1 MISKAVLKELR
12 KIVGKE
18 NVFTSEADTASY
30 SYDGFLNNPVQ
41 PDVVIQPIR
50 DEQIGRLISLCGDLE
65 IPITIRGAGSNLS
78 GGAIPLKKGCV
89 ISTTALKKIKEIDYT
104 DMYAVVQPG
113 VITKSLADRVQHN
126 GFFYPPDPS
135 SMSISTIGG
144 NVAENAGG
152 LRGLKYGV
160 TKDYVMG
167 MTFID
172 ADSNIVK
179 TGGKTVK
186 QASGFNL
193 SGFMVGSE
201 GSFGFITE
209 IILKITP
216 QPAASRAMTV
226 DFEDL
231 NKASQSVADIIEAKI
246 LPATMEILDNYTIR
260 SVEAAAPIG
269 LPVNAQAILFIE
281 LDGHPAHV
289 EDDFKIVQKICGKNS
304 GKIKIAR
311 SEQEKNKLWQARRK
325 ALSSL
330 ARVKPTLI
338 LEDATVPRSKIPDMM
353 QKIQKISKKYNVS
366 IGTFGHAG
374 DGNLHPTILTDRRNL
389 EEMSRVE
396 KAIDEIFEAALNLG
410 GTLSGEHG
418 VGIAKAQYLEKEFG
432 KGTTLFMKKLKK
444 GLDKKNLLNP
454 GKVGL

>member
-1 MISKAVLKELR
+1 MISKAIVKEFQ

-18 NVFTSEADTASY
+18 KVLATEATTMSY
-30 SYDGFLNNPVQ
+30 SYDAFLDKPVKPDIVVQ
-41 PDVVIQPIR
+41 PQT
-50 DEQIGRLISLCGDLE
+50 DEQIARLIVLCQKME
-65 IPITIRGAGSNLS
+65 MPITIRGAGSNLS
-78 GGAIPLKKGCV
+78 GGAIPLKNGCV
-89 ISTTALKKIKEIDYT
+89 ISTSAMNKIKQIDYT

-113 VITKSLADRVQHN
+113 VITKTLAEKVERN

-135 SMSISTIGG
+135 SMSISTLGG
-144 NVAENAGG
+144 NVSENAGG

-172 ADSNIVK
+172 ADGNTVK

-201 GSFGFITE
+201 GIFGLITE
-209 IILKITP
+209 IVLKITP
-216 QPAASRAMTV
+216 RPAASRAMTV
-226 DFEDL
+226 DFDDL
-231 NKASQSVADIIEAKI
+231 NKASQSVADIIAAKV

-260 SVEAAAPIG
+260 SVEAATSIG
-269 LPVNAQAILFIE
+269 LPVDAQAILFIE

-289 EDDFKIVQKICGKNS
+289 DDDFAIVQKICKKNS
-304 GKIKIAR
+304 GNIKIAR
-311 SEQEKNKLWQARRK
+311 SESEKNKLWQGRRK

-353 QKIQKISKKYNVS
+353 KKIQRISHKFNVS

-374 DGNLHPTILTDRRNL
+374 DGNLHPTILTDRRNP
-389 EEMSRVE
+389 EEMKRVE
-396 KAIDEIFEAALNLG
+396 KAIDEIFDAALELD

-418 VGIAKAQYLEKEFG
+418 VGIAKARYLEKEFG
-432 KGTTLFMKKLKK
+432 KGTILFMKKLKK
-444 GLDKKNLLNP
+444 GLDEKNLLNP

>member
-1 MISKAVLKELR
+1 MISKAVLKEFQ

-18 NVFTSEADTASY
+18 RILTTEAATMSY
-30 SYDGFLNNPVQ
+30 SYDSFLDKPVK
-41 PDVVIQPIR
+41 PDIVVLPEQ
-50 DEQIGRLISLCGDLE
+50 DEQISKLVLLCQKLE
-65 IPITIRGAGSNLS
+65 MPMTIRGSGSNLS
-78 GGAIPLKKGCV
+78 GGAIPMKNGCV
-89 ISTTALKKIKEIDYT
+89 ISTSAMNTIKQIDYT

-113 VITKSLADRVQHN
+113 VITKTLAEEVEQN

-135 SMSISTIGG
+135 SMSISTLGG
-144 NVAENAGG
+144 NVAENSGG

-160 TKDYVMG
+160 TRDYVMG

-172 ADSNIVK
+172 ADGNTVK

-201 GSFGFITE
+201 GMFGLITE

-216 QPAASRAMTV
+216 RPAASRAMTV
-226 DFEDL
+226 DFNDL
-231 NKASQSVADIIEAKI
+231 NNASQSVADIIAAKI

-260 SVEAAAPIG
+260 SVEAATSIG
-269 LPVNAQAILFIE
+269 LPVDAQAILFIE
-281 LDGHPAHV
+281 LDGHPSLV
-289 EDDFKIVQKICGKNS
+289 DDDFAIVQKICKKNS
-304 GKIKIAR
+304 GDIQIAR
-311 SEQEKNKLWQARRK
+311 SESEKNKLWQGRRK

-353 QKIQKISKKYNVS
+353 KKIQSISQKHNVS

-374 DGNLHPTILTDRRNL
+374 DGNLHPTILTDRRDL
-389 EEMSRVE
+389 EEMKRVE
-396 KAIDEIFEAALNLG
+396 KAIDEIFEAALDLE

-418 VGIAKAQYLEKEFG
+418 VGIAKARYLEKEFG
-432 KGTTLFMKKLKK
+432 KGTLLFMKKLKN
-444 GLDKKNLLNP
+444 GLDEKNLLNP